1 PELARLW
8 SRLETD
14 ASALEAAAVTARS
27 TALDPTT
34 PAHLRAAWRRTEQTL
49 TARALLVRGRHDEAR
64 SAYDQLATPLSLVRN
79 EGDLG
84 TTVEGW
90 VLRAT
95 ALERMGLNAEAEAQW
110 RAVRA
115 LGYPRLWV
123 NDLWVQARSQTP

>member
-1 PELARLW
+1 MFGALTVAKRNGSLLAC
-8 SRLETD
+8 
-14 ASALEAAAVTARS
+14 
-27 TALDPTT
+27 PN
-34 PAHLRAAWRRTEQTL
+34 TL
-49 TARALLVRGRHDEAR
+49 
-64 SAYDQLATPLSLVRN
+64 PLSLVRN

-95 ALERMGLNAEAEAQW
+95 ALEQMGLKAEAKAQW